1 MSSPISF
8 AAGDR
13 VTPTSAAVLGLVAM
27 AAVSLGAGLFARRW
41 AHTTSDFM
49 VAARAVPPRVNAAAI
64 SGEYLSA
71 ASFLGIAGLVM
82 QFGYDVL
89 WYPVCYAGGYL
100 LLLLFIA
107 GPLRRFGAYTIPDFA
122 EGRFDSPRFRR
133 LAVGLV
139 LIIGFFYALP
149 QMKAAGL
156 TVQTASGLPYG
167 VGIGI
172 VALVVVAG
180 VVGGGMRGITFVQ
193 SLQFAVKLFAISVP
207 AFLLLIHFSGTGV
220 PFARGVG
227 GLDRL
232 TTTTEFRV
240 VPGEIWQIAGKTQV
254 KVSHPA
260 AYGWQKQAPT
270 ASASA
275 PAAGFEGGTGSTG
288 KINHRRDHQ
297 RSLSGTGQLPQGT
310 LTWNTSDAVT
320 IKRGQPAPFGNE
332 TPASTGASWI
342 APFGPLAGGT
352 GHPLLFTYSLIL
364 AILLGT
370 IGLPHI
376 LVRFYTNPDAKASR
390 RTALM
395 VLVLLG
401 AFYVW
406 PPILGALGRSY
417 DPGLYGSNL
426 TDAVVLL
433 LPSQLGAGWL
443 GQVMS
448 AVVAAGAFA
457 AFSSTLSGLLVSL
470 GGALGHDVYGRWL
483 RPTAGQVARRRAF
496 QISALGACLAAAALG
511 LLVQQ
516 FDISVLVGWAFAI
529 AASSFFPLLVL
540 GIWWRHLSTLG
551 AAVGVALGGG
561 IATCSI
567 ITTMVATVSSPL
579 ATFLNQHSGL
589 AVVLAQPAI
598 VTVPMAFAC
607 MVGISLLRPNPP
619 AAVAAKMVQ
628 LHAPELLG
636 LRREYIPE

>member
-1 MSSPISF
+1 MTSST
-8 AAGDR
+8 AAIF
-13 VTPTSAAVLGLVAM
+13 GLVLM
-27 AAVSLGAGLFARRW
+27 AVVSLGAGLFARRW
-41 AHTTSDFM
+41 ARTTSDFM
-49 VAARAVPPRVNAAAI
+49 VAARAVRPRVNAAAI

-133 LAVGLV
+133 LAVTLV

-167 VGIGI
+167 AGIGI
-172 VALVVVAG
+172 VAVVVVAG

-220 PFARGVG
+220 PFARGQG
-227 GLDRL
+227 GLQRL
-232 TTTTEFRV
+232 TSTTRFQVTSGELWQ
-240 VPGEIWQIAGKTQV
+240 VPGSI
-254 KVSHPA
+254 KVRVAHPVTV
-260 AYGWQKQAPT
+260 GWQRQAPT
-270 ASASA
+270 AGSGA
-275 PAAGFEGGTGSTG
+275 PAAGFEGGTGPVASV
-288 KINHRRDHQ
+288 NHSRDH
-297 RSLSGTGQLPQGT
+297 RLRLEGVGQLPRGT
-310 LTWNTSDAVT
+310 VTWRGADLVT
-320 IKRGQPAPFGNE
+320 VARGQPAPFGSE
-332 TPASTGASWI
+332 TPASTTAAWMQ
-342 APFGPLAGGT
+342 PFGPLAGGT

-376 LVRFYTNPDAKASR
+376 LVRFYTNPDARASR
-390 RTALM
+390 RTALL
-395 VLVLLG
+395 VLVMLG

-406 PPILGALGRSY
+406 PPVFGALGRSY
-417 DPGLYGSNL
+417 DPSLYGNNL
-426 TDAVVLL
+426 TDAVVLI

-443 GQVMS
+443 GQTLS
-448 AVVAAGAFA
+448 AIVAAGAFA
-457 AFSSTLSGLLVSL
+457 AFTSTLSGLLVSL
-470 GGALGHDVYGRWL
+470 GGAFGHDVYGRWL
-483 RPTAGQVARRRAF
+483 RPSAGPAARRRAF
-496 QISALGACLAAAALG
+496 QLGALGSGVAAGALG
-511 LLVQQ
+511 LLVGQ

-540 GIWWRHLSTLG
+540 GIWWRRLTTLG

-567 ITTMVATVSSPL
+567 ITTMIATVSSPL
-579 ATFLNQHSGL
+579 AAFLGEHSNL
-589 AVVLAQPAI
+589 AVVLSQPAI
-598 VTVPMAFAC
+598 VTVPIAFAC
-607 MVGISLLRPNPP
+607 MVGISLLRPSPP
-619 AAVAAKMVQ
+619 GGVSAKMVQ
-628 LHAPELLG
+628 LHAPDRLG
-636 LRREYIPE
+636 LRREYIPD

>member
-1 MSSPISF
+1 MTGS
-8 AAGDR
+8 
-13 VTPTSAAVLGLVAM
+13 TAAVLGLVAM
-27 AAVSLGAGLFARRW
+27 AVVSLGAGLFARRW
-41 AHTTSDFM
+41 ARTTSDFM

-100 LLLLFIA
+100 LLLLFIS

-133 LAVGLV
+133 LAVILV

-172 VALVVVAG
+172 VAVVVVAG

-193 SLQFAVKLFAISVP
+193 SLQFAVKLFAISIP
-207 AFLLLIHFSGTGV
+207 AFLLLIHFSGTGA
-220 PFARGVG
+220 PFTKGSG
-227 GLDRL
+227 GLERL
-232 TTTTEFRV
+232 TTTTRFQV
-240 VPGEIWQIAGKTQV
+240 TPGELWQIPSNTEAHI
-254 KVSHPA
+254 SRPIA
-260 AYGWQKQAPT
+260 IGWQRTAPT
-270 ASASA
+270 SSTAA
-275 PAAGFEGGTGSTG
+275 PSAGFEGGTSPTVTV
-288 KINHRRDHQ
+288 NHRDDHRIQ
-297 RSLSGTGQLPQGT
+297 LEGTSRLPTGTITWRS
-310 LTWNTSDAVT
+310 SDTVT
-320 IKRGQPAPFGNE
+320 IAKGQPAPFGSE
-332 TPASTGASWI
+332 TPASSTSSWI

-376 LVRFYTNPDAKASR
+376 LVRFYTNPDARASR
-390 RTALM
+390 RTALL

-401 AFYVW
+401 SFYIW

-417 DPGLYGSNL
+417 DPSLYGTNL
-426 TDAVVLL
+426 TDAVVLA
-433 LPSQLGAGWL
+433 LPAQLGAGWL
-443 GQVMS
+443 GQTLS
-448 AVVAAGAFA
+448 AVVCAGAFA

-483 RPTAGQVARRRAF
+483 RPSAGPTARRRAF
-496 QISALGACLAAAALG
+496 QLAALGAGLAAAALG
-511 LLVQQ
+511 LLVEG

-540 GIWWRHLSTLG
+540 GIWWRRLTTLG

-567 ITTMVATVSSPL
+567 ITTMVATASPPL
-579 ATFLNQHSGL
+579 AAFLDQHSSL
-589 AVVLAQPAI
+589 AVVLSQPAI
-598 VTVPMAFAC
+598 VTVPLAFAC
-607 MVGISLLRPNPP
+607 MVGISLVRPTPP
-619 AAVAAKMVQ
+619 LGVSAKMVQ

-636 LRREYIPE
+636 LRREYIPD

>member
-1 MSSPISF
+1 MTGS
-8 AAGDR
+8 
-13 VTPTSAAVLGLVAM
+13 TAAVLGLVAM

-41 AHTTSDFM
+41 SRTTSDFM
-49 VAARAVPPRVNAAAI
+49 VAARAMPPRVNAAAI

-133 LAVGLV
+133 LAVILV

-172 VALVVVAG
+172 VAVVVVAG

-193 SLQFAVKLFAISVP
+193 SLQYAVKLFAISVP

-220 PFARGVG
+220 PFAKGAG
-227 GLDRL
+227 GLERL
-232 TTTTEFRV
+232 TTTTQFQV
-240 VPGEIWQIAGKTQV
+240 TPGELWQIPGDTEV
-254 KVSHPA
+254 KVAHPA
-260 AYGWQKQAPT
+260 SFGWQHLAPT
-270 ASASA
+270 SITSA
-275 PAAGFEGGTGSTG
+275 PSAGFEGGTAPTVTV
-288 KINHRRDHQ
+288 NHSHDHLMHLQ
-297 RSLSGTGQLPQGT
+297 GTGQVPQGT
-310 LTWNTSDAVT
+310 ITWRSTDTVT
-320 IKRGQPAPFGNE
+320 IAGGQPAPFGSA
-332 TPASTGASWI
+332 TPASTTSSWI

-352 GHPLLFTYSLIL
+352 GHPLLFTYSLIM

-390 RTALM
+390 RTALL

-401 AFYVW
+401 AFYIW

-417 DPGLYGSNL
+417 DPSLYGTNL
-426 TDAVVLL
+426 TDAVVLI
-433 LPSQLGAGWL
+433 LPSQLGVGWL
-443 GQVMS
+443 GQLLS
-448 AVVAAGAFA
+448 AVVCAGAFA

-483 RPTAGQVARRRAF
+483 RPSAGPVARRRAF
-496 QISALGACLAAAALG
+496 QLSALGAGLAAAALG
-511 LLVQQ
+511 LLVEQ

-540 GIWWRHLSTLG
+540 GIWWRRLTTLG
-551 AAVGVALGGG
+551 ASVGVALGGG

-579 ATFLNQHSGL
+579 AGFLAHHSNL

-598 VTVPMAFAC
+598 VTVPLAFCC
-607 MVGISLLRPNPP
+607 MVGISLLRPRPP
-619 AAVAAKMVQ
+619 AGVAAKMVQ

-636 LRREYIPE
+636 LRREYIPD